1 MENVLPFS
9 TLYIYIYVYL
19 SDERLGAN
27 LRVTENRCVL
37 FHSLT
42 YVKKKRNIY
51 IYIYIYIIFSVFF
64 PISFYSLSFI

>member
-9 TLYIYIYVYL
+9 TLYIYIYIYIYIYVYL

-37 FHSLT
+37 FNSLT
-42 YVKKKRNIY
+42 YVKNKKKIIY
-51 IYIYIYIIFSVFF
+51 I
-64 PISFYSLSFI
+64 

>member
-1 MENVLPFS
+1 M
-9 TLYIYIYVYL
+9 YVYL

-42 YVKKKRNIY
+42 YVKKKK
-51 IYIYIYIIFSVFF
+51 YIYIYIIFSVFF